1 MIADRPRLTAAGPIP
16 YFIGMRLTQQTN
28 YSVRILLY
36 CAANPE
42 RPSRVADVAAS
53 FEMSETHLFKILK
66 VLVDARLIRTVRGR
80 NGGVMLARPAEEITV
95 GTVIRAA
102 EESFALADC
111 FDEGG
116 HDCPLLA
123 NCEYN
128 RILREALGAF
138 FDVLDR
144 YTIADI
150 AEGRPDLRFL
160 LGIDAADRPAP
171 AAGRA

>member
-1 MIADRPRLTAAGPIP
+1 
-16 YFIGMRLTQQTN
+16 MRLTQQTN

-36 CAANPE
+36 CAANPD
-42 RPSRVADVAAS
+42 RPSRVADVASS
-53 FEMSETHLFKILK
+53 FDMSETHLFKILK
-66 VLVDARLIRTVRGR
+66 VLVDAGFVRTVRGR
-80 NGGVMLARPAEEITV
+80 NGGVMLGKPAGQITI
-95 GTVIRAA
+95 GAVIRAS

-116 HDCPLLA
+116 HDCPLVA

-138 FDVLDR
+138 FEVLDR

-160 LGIDAADRPAP
+160 LGIEGAP
-171 AAGRA
+171 IGTLAKA